1 MKINITEEKQNSA
14 LKRKELI
21 AEIEYDGPTSSK
33 AELQKMLSET
43 LNVDIKK
50 IEIKKI
56 LSHIGKAGGRLWAN
70 IWEEK
75 EVPIYAELKKP
86 KEAKPKEEKREEA
99 PKEKSK
105 EEAKPVKEKP
115 PEPKPEKVEEK
126 KEKAEAK
133 PEKDGAKE

>member
-1 MKINITEEKQNSA
+1 MKINITEEKQNPA
-14 LKRKELI
+14 LKRKEII

-33 AELQKMLSET
+33 AELQKRLSET

-75 EVPIYAELKKP
+75 EVPIYAELNKP
-86 KEAKPKEEKREEA
+86 KEAKPKEEKREEVKKKPK
-99 PKEKSK
+99 PKE
-105 EEAKPVKEKP
+105 EKP

-126 KEKAEAK
+126 KEEKPKAKKKVE
-133 PEKDGAKE
+133 PEKSKE